1 MRILAA
7 DTSTQYCSVSLCEA
21 GDVLP
26 RILCETTVL
35 AGRRH
40 SEILL
45 SQTRD
50 LLDAVRLSLNEID
63 LLAISAGPGS
73 FTGLRVGMAT
83 WKGLAFGLRRP
94 LMAVPTLDAMARR
107 IGPGESIACPM
118 LDARM
123 DEVFAAAYRL
133 RGGVR
138 ECLLEPVVAPAR
150 EVIAR
155 IPHGAVVFGDG
166 ALRYRGVFENAG
178 ARVQIPAA
186 EFHVASA
193 AAVAFEAAERL
204 GRGEL
209 ADASAAR
216 PIYLRKPQAEVVS
229 EAARA
234 AAQ

>member
-7 DTSTQYCSVSLCEA
+7 DTSTLYCSVALCQA
-21 GDVLP
+21 GDDVP
-26 RILCETTVL
+26 RVLCETTVS

-45 SQTRD
+45 SQTRG
-50 LLDAVRLSLNEID
+50 LLDAAQLSLNEID

-83 WKGLAFGLRRP
+83 WKGLAFGLRKP

-107 IGPGESIACPM
+107 IAPSEAIACPM

-123 DEVFAAAYRL
+123 DEVFAAVYRL
-133 RGGVR
+133 RGGFR
-138 ECLLEPVVAPAR
+138 ECLLEPIVAPAW
-150 EVIAR
+150 EVIAK
-155 IPHGAVVFGDG
+155 IPAGAVVFGDG
-166 ALRYRGVFENAG
+166 ALRYRNVLENAV
-178 ARVQIPAA
+178 ARLQIPVP

-193 AAVAFEAAERL
+193 ASVAFEAAERL
-204 GRGEL
+204 GRGES

-216 PIYLRKPQAEVVS
+216 PIYLRRPQAEVVR

-234 AAQ
+234 AAP